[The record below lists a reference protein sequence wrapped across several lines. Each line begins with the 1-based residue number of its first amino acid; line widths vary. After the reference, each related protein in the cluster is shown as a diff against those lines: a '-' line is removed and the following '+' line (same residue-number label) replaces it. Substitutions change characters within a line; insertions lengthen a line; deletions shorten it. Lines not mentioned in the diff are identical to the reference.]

1 MTNEEIWA
9 AKRAYKEF
17 TETVAGKAF
26 HLFKNRLISETVY
39 GERDNPNYAKLRENA
54 EKTKEQE
61 DILVAEIKR
70 LQAIEAA
77 TVDLRATDDA

>member
-1 MTNEEIWA
+1 MTKEEIWA
-9 AKRAYKEF
+9 AQRAYKEF
-17 TETVAGKAF
+17 TATVAGKAF
-26 HLFKNRLISETVY
+26 HLFKNRLISETMY

-70 LQAIEAA
+70 LQAVEAETA
-77 TVDLRATDDA
+77 DLRTTNDA